1 MIYEDIGWIFLEWR
15 RFHQRRLNR
24 FGITIQQY
32 SLMKKIQKETP
43 LCTQAAA
50 KHLHCDRPTLSV
62 VVSNLVK
69 RGWVVREVD
78 PGDRRKCSIRLTE
91 EGSALLKHIDDAL
104 PQVTDKPFD
113 VLTPEQK
120 KALAQYLAMGR
131 QHLAEMLAD
140 EAEEAD
146 VSADES
152 FD

>member
-1 MIYEDIGWIFLEWR
+1 M
-15 RFHQRRLNR
+15 
-24 FGITIQQY
+24 
-32 SLMKKIQKETP
+32 
-43 LCTQAAA
+43 
-50 KHLHCDRPTLSV
+50 
-62 VVSNLVK
+62 VSNLVK

-113 VLTPEQK
+113 VLTSEQK

-140 EAEEAD
+140 EVEEAD